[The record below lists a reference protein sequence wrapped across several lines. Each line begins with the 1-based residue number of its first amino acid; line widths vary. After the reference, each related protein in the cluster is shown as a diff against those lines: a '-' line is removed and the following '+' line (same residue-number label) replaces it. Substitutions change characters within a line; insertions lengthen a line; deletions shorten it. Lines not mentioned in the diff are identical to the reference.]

1 MIKIEKAFLDENDIR
16 ELCDLS
22 KRWVDE
28 DISWGMVPNTK
39 ENITEPV
46 IVARDNDTI
55 VGYSFGSFYL
65 MEKKT
70 SGIPNKSKCFSVDEL
85 YVLPEY
91 RNIGLGKKLY
101 DALIDEIKEEADY
114 ITLSTSTKDYKRIL
128 RFYCEINQMD
138 FHDAFL
144 FKKIDK

>member
-1 MIKIEKAFLDENDIR
+1 MIKIEKAFLDEKDIR

-65 MEKKT
+65 MEKK
-70 SGIPNKSKCFSVDEL
+70 
-85 YVLPEY
+85 
-91 RNIGLGKKLY
+91 R
-101 DALIDEIKEEADY
+101 
-114 ITLSTSTKDYKRIL
+114 
-128 RFYCEINQMD
+128 
-138 FHDAFL
+138 
-144 FKKIDK
+144 